1 MFLVDSVNT
10 VKLLYQFLNN
20 KCNNILSPYTCK
32 LMYICLYLH
41 SYYVNQFVILKF
53 VLCLCS
59 YVSCKALSKKKSF
72 KVSKVSKSIH
82 TYVYLNSIHADQPR
96 NSTDSAVICNEKGH
110 LNSFRDNRGTS
121 GLIHHFNNGLFV
133 RPNPIVYSLE
143 ESHKE

>member
-1 MFLVDSVNT
+1 
-10 VKLLYQFLNN
+10 
-20 KCNNILSPYTCK
+20 
-32 LMYICLYLH
+32 MYICLYLH

-59 YVSCKALSKKKSF
+59 YVSCKALSIKKVLKFQKFQSRYI
-72 KVSKVSKSIH
+72 KH

-96 NSTDSAVICNEKGH
+96 NSTDSAVICNDKGH